1 MKKRYILMGSLMCLL
16 LLGACANKSAS
27 VDESQSTPVQK
38 QEQKEDYEAAIEK
51 KNAELEMTPLE
62 LTSYSEEV
70 GATLIEPTHTN
81 FAVNEFVTVEGT
93 VENQEQL
100 QENYV
105 WIKIKFDGEATS
117 DDSMEYYAPIQ
128 DGKFK
133 QDVRLFN
140 GRANTG

>member
-1 MKKRYILMGSLMCLL
+1 VCLL

-27 VDESQSTPVQK
+27 VDEVQERAPVQK
-38 QEQKEDYEAAIEK
+38 QEKKEDYKAAIEK

-70 GATLIEPTHTN
+70 GAALVEPTHTN

-93 VENQEQL
+93 VENQDLL

-105 WIKIKFDGEATS
+105 WIKIKFDGEALS
-117 DDSMEYYAPIQ
+117 DDSM
-128 DGKFK
+128 
-133 QDVRLFN
+133 
-140 GRANTG
+140 